1 MSTPKP
7 MLTLSQVM
15 QKLADKGITREF
27 KMNEDGEMKL
37 NDSEKSYRPEELH
50 ILKTFRFEGFS
61 NPEDNEVLYVAKDTD
76 GNKGM
81 IIDSY
86 GAESNYCG
94 EKFDDFLRNIPVDD
108 LDEYNFE

>member
-15 QKLADKGITREF
+15 QKLADKGITQEF
-27 KMNEDGEMKL
+27 KMNEDGEIKL
-37 NDSEKSYRPEELH
+37 NDSEKSYRPEELQ

-61 NPEDNEVLYVAKDTD
+61 NPEDNEVLYVAQDMD

-86 GAESNYCG
+86 GAESNYLG